1 MRKNIRLLLCLMVF
15 STLIGC
21 DPTDPDQG
29 TDQPDPPPAPP
40 APVVS
45 LTFSGDDI
53 VCQPMSTYCNLFAPY
68 QKTTTINLI
77 GLDVNGQPTKLD
89 PSLIVW
95 DNDGPI
101 ALTLSGSGSTVT
113 ATANHDYFTGGYKPP
128 REQVLNIKVRY
139 GDLEKWLPTACVV
152 NGAGVWDV
160 HLNDGRRIDVTF
172 TQRGRTLTYL
182 TLSGD
187 IDEDQLKL
195 EQAGHSLEGTLS
207 SRDDASGTYDLPGLG
222 RGSFRAQRR

>member
-1 MRKNIRLLLCLMVF
+1 MRKNIRLLLCLMAF
-15 STLIGC
+15 SPLVGC
-21 DPTDPDQG
+21 GPGDPDDG
-29 TDQPDPPPAPP
+29 TVEPDPPPAPQS
-40 APVVS
+40 PVAS
-45 LTFSGDDI
+45 LIFSGDDVI
-53 VCQPMSTYCNLFAPY
+53 CQPMSAYCNLFAPY

-152 NGAGVWDV
+152 NVTGTWDV
-160 HLNDGRRIDVTF
+160 SLTGQNFTTDFIQFGRNVRYLN
-172 TQRGRTLTYL
+172 LTGEVNEARLEVSQSGYS
-182 TLSGD
+182 LS
-187 IDEDQLKL
+187 
-195 EQAGHSLEGTLS
+195 GTLS
-207 SRDDASGTYDLPGLG
+207 SRGAASGTYDLPGLG